1 MRRILTCV
9 TLLFGQIPDLMIPLP
24 GGTYE
29 KNKHLRFVGWN
40 RTVVRSPRVA
50 AILAR
55 QVVSQT

>member
-9 TLLFGQIPDLMIPLP
+9 TLPLGQIHGLMSPMP

-29 KNKHLRFVGWN
+29 KNKHLLFVGWD
-40 RTVVRSPRVA
+40 RTVVRSPRLA

-55 QVVSQT
+55 QVVSLT